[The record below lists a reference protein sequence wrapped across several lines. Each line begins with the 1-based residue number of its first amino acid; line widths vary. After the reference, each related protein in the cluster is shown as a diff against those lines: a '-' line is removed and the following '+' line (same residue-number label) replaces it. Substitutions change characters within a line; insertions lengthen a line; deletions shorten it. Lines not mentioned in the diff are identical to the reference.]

1 MDVLT
6 FFTVRLCPW
15 DMHLIGVPT
24 AEDIDI
30 LLQDINNLCQWSK
43 DWQMLFNVK
52 KCKVLHIYWCY

>member
-6 FFTVRLCPW
+6 FFTVRLCPR

-30 LLQDINNLCQWSK
+30 LQQDINNLARSADNRLSLDFLVW
-43 DWQMLFNVK
+43 
-52 KCKVLHIYWCY
+52 